1 MNKKKYVKPIYC
13 FENNQK
19 MMAVLPLSKTKGSV
33 VIRIQHEEDQ
43 VVKKLSC
50 KVRLN
55 QLAQMDLKTPVGT
68 VLLQTVDVLSP
79 ERCASMGYRSD
90 GLGYSRTLTVANIP
104 AGLRLS
110 IVCTLC
116 ERDEDGHICSSS
128 DYEHTEALTLPK
140 NQIEP
145 LMQCLKNHLKGLEL
159 EQAAESANKKAKS
172 QVVTPKGRR

>member
-1 MNKKKYVKPIYC
+1 MNEKKYVKPIYC
-13 FENNQK
+13 FEINQK
-19 MMAVLPLSKTKGSV
+19 MMAVLPMAKSKSSV
-33 VIRIQHEEDQ
+33 VIRIQHEEAQ
-43 VVKKLSC
+43 AVKKLSC

-90 GLGYSRTLTVANIP
+90 GLGYSRTLTVANI
-104 AGLRLS
+104 ANRLRLS

-116 ERDEDGHICSSS
+116 ERDEDGHICSSG
-128 DYEHTEALTLPK
+128 DYEHTETLTLPK

-145 LMQCLKNHLKGLEL
+145 FLQCLKNHLKGLEL
-159 EQAAESANKKAKS
+159 EQTAEITNKKAKS
-172 QVVTPKGRR
+172 QVVIPSGRR